1 MWPPAPRLR
10 VCVLS
15 CPNLRFGQTLVCS
28 LLSQRCRVPSSRRG
42 GQHAS
47 LITSAALVFVVW
59 PTNSTRLVAVW
70 QREETGLE
78 SIYYGEQVTDTEM
91 G

>member
-1 MWPPAPRLR
+1 MFFAIPAMQSSQLEARGPARFSHRLH
-10 VCVLS
+10 
-15 CPNLRFGQTLVCS
+15 T
-28 LLSQRCRVPSSRRG
+28 
-42 GQHAS
+42 AS
-47 LITSAALVFVVW
+47 PITSAALVFVVW

-78 SIYYGEQVTDTEM
+78 STYYGEQVTDTEM